1 MFSTFK
7 EKMAGAS
14 RLAARGT
21 SSSSRPMA
29 TSTAHDSSDRPRLTR
44 AVQVLVAINVAML
57 FLQRTVVRDADAFAV
72 LGFQAGSLQRTLWS
86 ALTYMFVHYGVW
98 HLALN
103 MYVLLAFGPRL
114 ERAMGTRAFTLYYLW
129 CGLGGAVAHMLF
141 VHDGIL
147 AGATAG
153 TLGVMFAYWQQWPDQ
168 DVSLLGALPMRPWT
182 VLVLLG
188 AAMLGLSAMGAGAEV
203 AGGASIAAAAHIG
216 GIAFAWLYM
225 RTPPAASI
233 ERLRQRISPAPD
245 YPQDETPRAI
255 PRTLPRSRSTAQ
267 QRDDVDEIVA
277 KSNAVAAQQPQPM
290 HRALV
295 APLAPVREEPVGELD
310 RVLDKIS
317 LEGLESLTPAERA
330 VLDEMA
336 RRLRDE
342 GR

>member
-1 MFSTFK
+1 
-7 EKMAGAS
+7 MANPIPFES
-14 RLAARGT
+14 
-21 SSSSRPMA
+21 
-29 TSTAHDSSDRPRLTR
+29 HDRPHLTR
-44 AVQVLVAINVAML
+44 AVQVLLAINVATL
-57 FLQRTVVRDADAFAV
+57 FLQWTVVSDADAFAV
-72 LGFQAGSLQRTLWS
+72 LGFQTGSLQRTLWS

-114 ERAMGTRAFTLYYLW
+114 EATMGTRAFTLYYLW

-141 VHDGIL
+141 VRTGL
-147 AGATAG
+147 LVGASAGV
-153 TLGVMFAYWQQWPDQ
+153 LGVMFAYWQQWPEEEL
-168 DVSLLGALPMRPWT
+168 SLFGVIPMRPWS
-182 VLVLLG
+182 VLMLLG
-188 AAMLGLSAMGAGAEV
+188 GAILVSGAWGAGAAV
-203 AGGASIAAAAHIG
+203 AGGERIAYIAHVG

-255 PRTLPRSRSTAQ
+255 PRTLPRARSST

-277 KSNAVAAQQPQPM
+277 KSKAVAAQQPRPM
-290 HRALV
+290 SRALV
-295 APLAPVREEPVGELD
+295 APVPPPREERVAELD

-317 LEGLESLTPAERA
+317 LEGLGSLTPAERA

-336 RRLRDE
+336 KRLRGE
-342 GR
+342 NGR